1 MENFNFQKGSPI
13 INSDNKI
20 SRNDLCFCGSGLKH
34 KKCCMVKKAVESVKM
49 EVESQK
55 RISIPKSLKAE
66 IESVEKL
73 KAVLKKFND
82 DQQFMEQFFY
92 PIWNSHGNR
101 HMANFEQ
108 VWEFTSKL
116 KVKPTYAIWTLENKG
131 ELVPLF
137 RCMTV
142 EEYDQMCRTN
152 LIVSPSW
159 TDQYNLVTHFKNH
172 QIQTGVTEKNLIVMS
187 LFNVEDVLSNFELE
201 GEHFLKRGTVP
212 MATELIFD
220 WTVQDVEQTY
230 GHPME
235 KLYITH
241 EQNNNGFSDSIDTL
255 ISNGLELENWYK
267 VGEVWYSSNGTDK
280 KYDGYFKISEII
292 SEWETQFC
300 QFNGVA

>member
-1 MENFNFQKGSPI
+1 MGNFKFQTGSPI
-13 INSDNKI
+13 IKFDNKI
-20 SRNDLCFCGSGLKH
+20 GRNDLCSCGSGLKH
-34 KKCCMVKKAVESVKM
+34 KKCCMAKKAEESVKK
-49 EVESQK
+49 EDESQ
-55 RISIPKSLKAE
+55 RGILIPKSLKSE

-73 KAVLKKFND
+73 KAVLKECND
-82 DQQFMEQFFY
+82 GQQFMEQYFY

-101 HMANFEQ
+101 HIENFEQ

-116 KVKPTYAIWTLENKG
+116 KLKPTYAMGTLKDKG

-142 EEYDQMCRTN
+142 EEYDQMVSTN

-159 TDQYNLVTHFKNH
+159 TDQYNLVTHYKNH
-172 QIQTGVTEKNLIVMS
+172 QIQTGVTEKNMIVMG
-187 LFNVEDVLSNFELE
+187 LFSVEDVLFNFEAE
-201 GEHFLKRGTVP
+201 GEHFLKIRTVP
-212 MATELIFD
+212 TATELIFD

-241 EQNNNGFSDSIDTL
+241 EQNNNGFSDGTDTL

-267 VGEVWYSSNGTDK
+267 VGEVWYSSNCTDK
-280 KYDGYFKISEII
+280 KYDGYSKISEII

>member
-1 MENFNFQKGSPI
+1 MGNFKFQTGSPI
-13 INSDNKI
+13 IKFDNKI
-20 SRNDLCFCGSGLKH
+20 GRNDLCSCGSGLKH
-34 KKCCMVKKAVESVKM
+34 KKCCMAKKAEESVKK
-49 EVESQK
+49 EDESQ
-55 RISIPKSLKAE
+55 RGILIPKSLKAE

-73 KAVLKKFND
+73 EAVLKKCKD
-82 DQQFMEQFFY
+82 DQQFMEQYFY

-101 HMANFEQ
+101 HMENFEQ

-116 KVKPTYAIWTLENKG
+116 KLEPTYAMGTLEDKG

-142 EEYDQMCRTN
+142 EEYDQMVSTN

-159 TDQYNLVTHFKNH
+159 TDQYNLVTHYKNH
-172 QIQTGVTEKNLIVMS
+172 QIQTGVTEMNMIVMG
-187 LFNVEDVLSNFELE
+187 LFSVEDVLFNFEAE
-201 GEHFLKRGTVP
+201 GEHFLKIRTVP
-212 MATELIFD
+212 TATELIFD

-241 EQNNNGFSDSIDTL
+241 EQNNNGFSDGTDTL

-267 VGEVWYSSNGTDK
+267 VGGVWYSSNCTDK
-280 KYDGYFKISEII
+280 KHDGYSKISEII